1 MKCDSHPLHLWSKV
15 EFTSRATRRSFTA
28 EERATILR
36 RHLADKVAVS
46 DICDEY
52 KIQPSLFYVSQRQ
65 LMENMAAALED
76 RRTRAVDTRQATAQQ
91 RTIDTLHARL
101 QKKDT
106 IIGFVSEEHLALKKL
121 SES

>member
-1 MKCDSHPLHLWSKV
+1 M
-15 EFTSRATRRSFTA
+15 SRITRRSFTA

-46 DICDEY
+46 DLCDEY
-52 KIQPSLFYVSQRQ
+52 KIQPSLFYVWQRQ

-91 RTIDTLHARL
+91 RTIDTLQAQL
-101 QKKDT
+101 QKKDS
-106 IIGFVSEEHLALKKL
+106 IIAFVSEEHLALKKKL